1 MGNLS
6 QPIDKQF
13 QSNSTSE
20 GIKRAKC
27 IAFGL
32 FFSVNS
38 KETLLPNLALTPGYR
53 STMANMARLFQR
65 RFTRGDNVQPPRCRV
80 ESKAP

>member
-27 IAFGL
+27 IAFGP

-38 KETLLPNLALTPGYR
+38 KGTLLPSLASTPWVSVNDGKHG
-53 STMANMARLFQR
+53 TPFQKEVYTWR
-65 RFTRGDNVQPPRCRV
+65 
-80 ESKAP
+80 